1 MRGPSTESFSLAVN
15 ETKPKMKGTIFKRKQ
30 KGIYK
35 DMHKCRKQKKT
46 HIMFRVRV
54 EMKEGPMDQQSF
66 FFLTKI
72 VKIGGKIVLES
83 SMNKTDH

>member
-1 MRGPSTESFSLAVN
+1 
-15 ETKPKMKGTIFKRKQ
+15 
-30 KGIYK
+30 
-35 DMHKCRKQKKT
+35 
-46 HIMFRVRV
+46 MFRVRV
-54 EMKEGPMDQQSF
+54 EMKEGPMDQQFF